1 MVSSFFCCKNEKKR
15 VPDTDSRTHRKSAPA
30 STTKGRRYY
39 NGCPSQSSKNEN
51 YESLFLTS
59 TYYL

>member
-1 MVSSFFCCKNEKKR
+1 MVLSFSVAKMRKSVF
-15 VPDTDSRTHRKSAPA
+15 PIRTAIHRKSAPA
-30 STTKGRRYY
+30 STTKGRRYH